1 MVWLQCLLLDV
12 IELGEFVSIKIA
24 HVSDIHVRKLKYHK
38 EYRAVFEQ
46 LYEKLKEEKP
56 DIIVNTGDTFHT
68 KLDMSPEAIKMMSEL
83 FVGLADIAPYHMILG
98 NHDMNLKNSGR
109 LDAISPIVDY
119 LEHPNIHFHK
129 YASVVEVADGI
140 DLHVLSIVDPE
151 NWQKELPEDRVNIA
165 LYHGSVVGS
174 VTDSGWMM
182 THGDISLDELEKYDY
197 AMLGDI
203 HKTNQKVDN
212 EGRAK
217 YPGSLVQQNHGESND
232 KGYLI
237 WDIVDKNTWKTRH
250 VSLTNPKPFITIEL
264 TRKGR
269 MPKNVSI
276 PNGARLRLVSNN
288 NLPLD
293 VMRRAVD
300 IAKHRFK
307 PESISFLNRAS
318 GERGSV
324 EGLTDGLK
332 TENLRD
338 ISVQEELIDEYLV
351 DFEVPSE
358 TLEKVYELNEKYN
371 KIVED
376 TEDVSR
382 NINWRLNSF
391 KFDNLFNYGED
402 NNVSFRELSG
412 IVGIFG
418 KNFSGK
424 SSIIDGVLWTM
435 FNTTS
440 KNERKNLNVINQ
452 NKDYGSGKVIIEI
465 GDKTY
470 TIERKSTKYTK
481 RLKGEETQEA
491 KTELNFEVYDPVMGE
506 TTSLNGLT
514 RTLTDANIRKHFGT
528 LDDFSVSSLSSQHGA
543 LSFIDEGST
552 RRKEIIAKFLDL
564 ELFER
569 KFKLAKEDS
578 VDLKGALKRL
588 ESRNYDEEIEQSN
601 QELSDTRTELTKQ
614 QEQCT
619 VLKESLEILKTVRN
633 ETQAKIDSIPAEVID
648 INAINASIR
657 AKENIIM
664 SLKLSN
670 QDNEDSLKIKQG
682 VYKKIIDFLDEF
694 ELEKYQGL
702 KETIESARSKL
713 SKEEDTLDRL
723 LDAHNEILKKQKLLE
738 EHEYDP
744 DCRYC
749 SENEFVKEAHAA
761 VANKVTI
768 EAQQKETL
776 EVINSLSAHVK
787 SLNPSDVEAQLDRYN
802 KIEANKHTVSS
813 EIADL
818 NLDIEKNKNT
828 IHTTENELDDLRIKR
843 DEYEDNKEAIENL
856 ESLLIQLNKCHYDI
870 KKTTHDIVCCEN
882 KTLEFVKNVGSLE
895 QKVENIISQKNEYRD
910 LQREYAAYDLYMQCM
925 HSNGI
930 AYDIIK
936 KKIPVIN
943 SEIAKVLANIVD
955 FEVFFEASGNKFD
968 IFIKHPRYNERPIEM
983 ASGAEKSL
991 SAIAIRLALLGVSS
1005 LPTGDIFVLDEPG
1018 TALDEENM
1026 EGFIRILELIKV
1038 YFKNVLLISHLD
1050 SLKDAVDM
1058 QIVIDK
1064 KAGYA
1069 KVNQ

>member
-1 MVWLQCLLLDV
+1 MDDV
-12 IELGEFVSIKIA
+12 KLGENVSIKIA

-83 FVGLADIAPYHMILG
+83 FVNLADIAPYHMILG

-109 LDAISPIVDY
+109 LDAISPIVEY
-119 LEHPNIHFHK
+119 LDHPNIHFHK
-129 YASVVEVADGI
+129 YASVIEVADGI

-151 NWQKELPEDRVNIA
+151 NWKTELPEDRVNIA

-182 THGDISLDELEKYDY
+182 THGDISLEELEKYDY
-197 AMLGDI
+197 ALLGDI
-203 HKTNQKVDN
+203 HKTDQKVDN
-212 EGRAK
+212 DGRAK

-237 WDIVDKNTWKTRH
+237 WDIKDKNTWNTRH
-250 VSLTNPKPFITIEL
+250 VSLVNPKPFITIEL

-269 MPKNVSI
+269 MPKNISI

-324 EGLTDGLK
+324 DGLTDGLK

-351 DFEVPSE
+351 DFEAPEE
-358 TLEKVYELNEKYN
+358 TIEKVYELNKKYN

-376 TEDVSR
+376 NEDVSR
-382 NINWRLNSF
+382 NINWKLNNF
-391 KFDNLFNYGED
+391 EFDNLFNYGES
-402 NNVSFRELSG
+402 NSVNFEELNG
-412 IVGIFG
+412 IIGIFG

-424 SSIIDGVLWTM
+424 SSIIDAALWTM
-435 FNTTS
+435 FNSTS

-452 NKDYGSGKVIIEI
+452 NREYGSGKVQISI
-465 GDKTY
+465 GDKLY
-470 TIERKSTKYTK
+470 TIERRSDKYTK
-481 RLKGEETQEA
+481 RLKGEETTEA
-491 KTELNFEVYDPVMGE
+491 KTELNFEVFDPVMGE
-506 TTSLNGLT
+506 ATSLNGLT
-514 RTLTDANIRKHFGT
+514 RTQTDANIRKHFGT

-543 LSFIDEGST
+543 LTFIDEGST

-564 ELFER
+564 ELFEQ

-588 ESRNYDEEIEQSN
+588 ESKNYDEEIEASEE
-601 QELSDTRTELTKQ
+601 ELKQTRRLLLEQQNKCTALKNDLEELTVF
-614 QEQCT
+614 CAD
-619 VLKESLEILKTVRN
+619 
-633 ETQAKIDSIPAEVID
+633 TQSKIDSIPAEVID
-648 INAINASIR
+648 IVAINNSIR
-657 AKENIIM
+657 AKENQII
-664 SLKLSN
+664 SLKLKN
-670 QDNEDSLKIKQG
+670 GDNEEQLKVKQG
-682 VYKKIIDFLDEF
+682 VYKKIVNFLDEF
-694 ELEKYQGL
+694 ELAKYQNLQRQIQQNRDKL
-702 KETIESARSKL
+702 KE
-713 SKEEDTLDRL
+713 KEDNLDRL
-723 LDAHNEILKKQKLLE
+723 LDVHNEILKKEKLLE
-738 EHEYDP
+738 DHEYDP
-744 DCRYC
+744 DCKFC
-749 SENEFVKEAHAA
+749 CENEFVKEAHSA
-761 VANKVTI
+761 VSQKVEI
-768 EAQQKETL
+768 EQEQKDTL
-776 EVINSLSAHVK
+776 VMIELISEEINE
-787 SLNPSDVEAQLDRYN
+787 LNPTDVEIQLERYS
-802 KIEANKHTVSS
+802 KLESNKHSVSS
-813 EIADL
+813 AIADL
-818 NLDIEKNKNT
+818 NLEIEKNKNT
-828 IHTTENELDDLRIKR
+828 IHTIDAELIELRVKR
-843 DEYEDNKEAIENL
+843 DEYEQNKEAIENL
-856 ESLLIQLNKCHYDI
+856 ETLIAQLNKCHYDI
-870 KKTTHDIVCCEN
+870 KSTNNNIDKCEN
-882 KTLEFVKNVGSLE
+882 KTLEFVKAVGSLE
-895 QKVENIISQKNEYRD
+895 QKVENIINQKKEYQD
-910 LQREYAAYDLYMQCM
+910 LQREYAAYDLYMRCM

-943 SEIAKVLANIVD
+943 AEIAKVLANIVD

-968 IFIKHPRYNERPIEM
+968 IFIKHPRHDERPIEM

>member
-1 MVWLQCLLLDV
+1 LDDV
-12 IELGEFVSIKIA
+12 KLGEFVSIKIA

-46 LYEKLKEEKP
+46 LYEKLREEKP

-68 KLDMSPEAIKMMSEL
+68 KLDLSPEAIRMMSEL

-212 EGRAK
+212 DGRAK

-232 KGYLI
+232 KGYLM
-237 WDIVDKNTWKTRH
+237 WDIQDKNTWSTRH

-269 MPKNVSI
+269 MPKNISI
-276 PNGARLRLVSNN
+276 PSGARLRLVSNN

-338 ISVQEELIDEYLV
+338 IDVQEELIDEYLV
-351 DFEVPSE
+351 EYQVPPE
-358 TLEKVYELNEKYN
+358 TMEKVYELNKKYN

-376 TEDVSR
+376 NEDVSR
-382 NINWRLNSF
+382 NVNWRLIDF
-391 KFDNLFNYGED
+391 QFDNLFNYGDGNSVNFE
-402 NNVSFRELSG
+402 ELSG

-424 SSIIDGVLWTM
+424 SSIIDGVLWTL

-452 NKDYGSGKVIIEI
+452 NKEDCRGIVKIQIDDRI
-465 GDKTY
+465 Y
-470 TIERKSTKYTK
+470 TVERKAKKYTK
-481 RLKGEETQEA
+481 RLKGEETLEA
-491 KTELNFEVYDPVMGE
+491 KTELNFEVFDPVMGE

-514 RTLTDANIRKHFGT
+514 RSLTDANIRKQFGT
-528 LDDFSVSSLSSQHGA
+528 LEDFSVSSLSSQHGA
-543 LSFIDEGST
+543 LAFIDEGST

-564 ELFER
+564 ELFEQ

-588 ESRNYDEEIEQSN
+588 EAKNFDDDIQDTAAALSSTKIDLNLQRDKCDSLKINLASLRNNCNEIQ
-601 QELSDTRTELTKQ
+601 T
-614 QEQCT
+614 
-619 VLKESLEILKTVRN
+619 
-633 ETQAKIDSIPAEVID
+633 KIDSIPAEIID
-648 INAINASIR
+648 IANITKQIR
-657 AKENIIM
+657 HKENDIT
-664 SLKLSN
+664 SLMLKV
-670 QDNEDSLKIKQG
+670 DKDEETLKIKQG
-682 VYKKIIDFLDEF
+682 LYERILEFIENF
-694 ELEKYQGL
+694 ELSKFQKAKVQIDSKKALLSEHETEIDKLNSDYDYIIK
-702 KETIESARSKL
+702 KE
-713 SKEEDTLDRL
+713 
-723 LDAHNEILKKQKLLE
+723 KLLS
-738 EHEYDP
+738 EHQYDP
-744 DCRYC
+744 DCRFC
-749 SENEFVKEAHAA
+749 CENEFVKEAQSA
-761 VANKVTI
+761 VANKVKVEREQHALLDLVRGVQEQI
-768 EAQQKETL
+768 NKL
-776 EVINSLSAHVK
+776 EPMH
-787 SLNPSDVEAQLDRYN
+787 VEAMLDRYDKMKESKN
-802 KIEANKHTVSS
+802 IVSAA
-813 EIADL
+813 IADL
-818 NLDIEKNKNT
+818 NLEIERTRNSILTAKN
-828 IHTTENELDDLRIKR
+828 DLSDLITLR
-843 DEYEDNKEAIENL
+843 DEYEENKEAIENL
-856 ESLLIQLNKCHYDI
+856 ESLVAELNNCHYSIEQTKDNI
-870 KKTTHDIVCCEN
+870 EGCEVS
-882 KTLEFVKNVGSLE
+882 TLKLVKLLGSQE
-895 QKVENIISQKNEYRD
+895 QKLKNLKEQKQEYQD
-910 LQREYAAYDLYMQCM
+910 LQTEFAAYDLYMQCM
-925 HSNGI
+925 HPNGI
-930 AYDIIK
+930 AYDVIK

-943 SEIAKVLANIVD
+943 SEIAKVLANIVE
-955 FEVFFEASGNKFD
+955 FEVFFEATGNKFD
-968 IFIKHPRYNERPIEM
+968 ILIKHPQYDERPIEM

-991 SAIAIRLALLGVSS
+991 SAMAIRLALLGVSS
-1005 LPTGDIFVLDEPG
+1005 LPTGDLFILDEPG
-1018 TALDEENM
+1018 TALDEDNM
-1026 EGFIRILELIKV
+1026 SGFIQILELIKV

-1050 SLKDAVDM
+1050 SLKDCVDM

>member
-1 MVWLQCLLLDV
+1 M
-12 IELGEFVSIKIA
+12 SIKIA

-46 LYEKLKEEKP
+46 LYEKLREEKP

-68 KLDMSPEAIKMMSEL
+68 KLDLSPEAIRMMSEL

-151 NWQKELPEDRVNIA
+151 NWQKDLPEDRVNIA

-203 HKTNQKVDN
+203 HKTDQKVDN
-212 EGRAK
+212 DGRAK

-232 KGYLI
+232 KGYLM
-237 WDIVDKNTWKTRH
+237 WDIQDKNTWSTRH

-269 MPKNVSI
+269 MPKNISI
-276 PNGARLRLVSNN
+276 PSGARLRLVSNN
-288 NLPLD
+288 NLALD

-338 ISVQEELIDEYLV
+338 IDVQEELIDEYLV
-351 DFEVPSE
+351 DYQVPPE
-358 TLEKVYELNEKYN
+358 TMEKVYELNKKYN

-376 TEDVSR
+376 NEDVSR
-382 NINWRLNSF
+382 NVNWKLIDF
-391 KFDNLFNYGED
+391 QFDNLFNYGDGNSVNFE
-402 NNVSFRELSG
+402 ELSG
-412 IVGIFG
+412 IIGIFG

-424 SSIIDGVLWTM
+424 SSIIDGVLWTL

-452 NKDYGSGKVIIEI
+452 NKEDCRGIVKIQIDDRIFTV
-465 GDKTY
+465 
-470 TIERKSTKYTK
+470 ERKAKKYTK
-481 RLKGEETQEA
+481 RLKGEETLEA
-491 KTELNFEVYDPVMGE
+491 KTELNFEVFDPVMGE

-514 RTLTDANIRKHFGT
+514 RTLTDANIRKQFGT
-528 LDDFSVSSLSSQHGA
+528 LEDFSVSSLSSQHGA
-543 LSFIDEGST
+543 LAFIDEGST

-564 ELFER
+564 ELFEQ

-588 ESRNYDEEIEQSN
+588 EAKSFDEDIQDTAATLSSTRIDLNLQRNKCNKLKDDLSLLTDNYN
-601 QELSDTRTELTKQ
+601 QIQT
-614 QEQCT
+614 
-619 VLKESLEILKTVRN
+619 
-633 ETQAKIDSIPAEVID
+633 KIDSIPAEIID
-648 INAINASIR
+648 IANINKQIR
-657 AKENIIM
+657 HKENDIT
-664 SLKLSN
+664 SLVLKV
-670 QDNEDSLKIKQG
+670 DKDEGTLKIKQALYER
-682 VYKKIIDFLDEF
+682 VLEFIDGF
-694 ELEKYQGL
+694 ELDKFQKAKNQIDAKKLLLLEH
-702 KETIESARSKL
+702 ETEI
-713 SKEEDTLDRL
+713 DRL
-723 LDAHNEILKKQKLLE
+723 NSDYDYIIKKQKLLE
-738 EHEYDP
+738 EHKYDP
-744 DCRYC
+744 DCTFC
-749 SENEFVKEAHAA
+749 CENEFVKEAHSA
-761 VANKVTI
+761 VNNKMKVEREQHAMLDLI
-768 EAQQKETL
+768 RSVKNQIDKL
-776 EVINSLSAHVK
+776 EPIH
-787 SLNPSDVEAQLDRYN
+787 VEAMLDRYDKMKESKN
-802 KIEANKHTVSS
+802 VVSAA
-813 EIADL
+813 IADL
-818 NLDIEKNKNT
+818 NLEIERTRNSILTAKN
-828 IHTTENELDDLRIKR
+828 DLSDLITLR
-843 DEYEDNKEAIENL
+843 DEYEENKEAIENL
-856 ESLLIQLNKCHYDI
+856 ESLVTELNNCHYSIEQTKDNI
-870 KKTTHDIVCCEN
+870 EGCETS
-882 KTLEFVKNVGSLE
+882 TLQLVKLLGSQE
-895 QKVENIISQKNEYRD
+895 QKLQNLKEQKQEYQD
-910 LQREYAAYDLYMQCM
+910 LQTEFAAYDLYMRCM
-925 HSNGI
+925 HPNGI
-930 AYDIIK
+930 AYDVIK

-943 SEIAKVLANIVD
+943 SEIAKVLANIVE
-955 FEVFFEASGNKFD
+955 FEVFFEATGNKFD
-968 IFIKHPRYNERPIEM
+968 ILIKHPQYDERPIEM

-991 SAIAIRLALLGVSS
+991 SAMAIRLALLGVSS
-1005 LPTGDIFVLDEPG
+1005 LPTGDLFILDEPG
-1018 TALDEENM
+1018 TALDEDNM
-1026 EGFIRILELIKV
+1026 SGFIQILELIKV

-1050 SLKDAVDM
+1050 SLKDCVDM
-1058 QIVIDK
+1058 QIVIEK

-1069 KVNQ
+1069 RVNQ

>member
-1 MVWLQCLLLDV
+1 M
-12 IELGEFVSIKIA
+12 SIKIA

-46 LYEKLKEEKP
+46 LYEKLREEEP

-68 KLDMSPEAIKMMSEL
+68 KLDMSPESIKMMSEL

-98 NHDMNLKNSGR
+98 NHDMNLKNCGR

-119 LEHPNIHFHK
+119 LQHPNIHFHK
-129 YASVVEVADGI
+129 YASVVEVADGV

-151 NWQKELPEDRVNIA
+151 NWQKDLPEDRVNIA

-197 AMLGDI
+197 ALLGDI
-203 HKTNQKVDN
+203 HKTDQKVDN
-212 EGRAK
+212 DGRAR

-237 WDIVDKNTWKTRH
+237 WDIEGKSTWSTRH
-250 VSLTNPKPFITIEL
+250 VSLVNPKPFITIEL

-269 MPKNVSI
+269 MPKNTSI
-276 PNGARLRLVSNN
+276 PSGARLRLVSNN

-351 DFEVPSE
+351 DFEVPPE
-358 TLEKVYELNEKYN
+358 TMEKVYELNEKYN
-371 KIVED
+371 KLVED
-376 TEDVSR
+376 NEDISR
-382 NINWRLNSF
+382 NVNWKLVNF
-391 KFDNLFNYGED
+391 EFDNLFNYGED
-402 NNVSFRELSG
+402 NNVDFNELGG

-424 SSIIDGVLWTM
+424 SSIVDGLLWTI
-435 FNTTS
+435 FNSTS

-452 NKDYGSGKVIIEI
+452 NKEYGSGKAVIEV
-465 GDKTY
+465 GDKSY
-470 TIERKSTKYTK
+470 TIERRSDKYVK
-481 RLKGEETQEA
+481 RLKGEETLEA

-543 LSFIDEGST
+543 LTFIDEGST

-564 ELFER
+564 ELFEQ

-588 ESRNYDEEIEQSN
+588 ESRNYTEEIDSAKK
-601 QELSDTRTELTKQ
+601 ELESTRQMQKGQ
-614 QEQCT
+614 QDKCA
-619 VLKESLEILKTVRN
+619 ILKDSLVTLTDDCTS
-633 ETQAKIDSIPAEVID
+633 TQEKIDSIPTEIID
-648 INAINASIR
+648 IADISSNILK
-657 AKENIIM
+657 KENQITA
-664 SLKLSN
+664 LKIKNS
-670 QDNEDSLKIKQG
+670 DNENELKIKQG
-682 VYKKIIDFLDEF
+682 VYKKITNFLDEF
-694 ELEKYQGL
+694 ELERYQSLQQEIQQNRDKL
-702 KETIESARSKL
+702 KEQEGSLDKL
-713 SKEEDTLDRL
+713 LGVY
-723 LDAHNEILKKQKLLE
+723 NNILKKEKLLE
-738 EHEYDP
+738 DHQYDP
-744 DCRYC
+744 DCKFC
-749 SENEFVKEAHAA
+749 CENEFVKEAHAA
-761 VANKVTI
+761 VLQKVPV
-768 EAQQKETL
+768 ETGQNEIL
-776 EVINSLSAHVK
+776 EMINLITEEISK
-787 SLNPSDVEAQLDRYN
+787 LNPKDVETQLDRYD
-802 KIEANKHTVSS
+802 KLESNKHSVSS
-813 EIADL
+813 QIADL
-818 NLDIEKNKNT
+818 NLEIEKNKNL
-828 IHTTENELDDLRIKR
+828 IHTTELQLINLCSKR
-843 DEYEDNKEAIENL
+843 DEYEQNKEAIENL
-856 ESLLIQLNKCHYDI
+856 ESLIAQLNRCHYDI
-870 KKTTHDIVCCEN
+870 KATNANIEKCEN
-882 KTLEFVKNVGSLE
+882 KTLEFVKMVGSLE
-895 QKVENIISQKNEYRD
+895 QKVENIISQQKERQE
-910 LQREYAAYDLYMQCM
+910 LQREFAAYDLYMQCM

-968 IFIKHPRYNERPIEM
+968 IFIKHPKYDERPIEL

-1050 SLKDAVDM
+1050 SLKDCVDL
-1058 QIVIDK
+1058 QVVIDK

-1069 KVNQ
+1069 RVNQ

>member
-1 MVWLQCLLLDV
+1 M
-12 IELGEFVSIKIA
+12 SIKIA

-46 LYEKLKEEKP
+46 LYEKLREEKP

-68 KLDMSPEAIKMMSEL
+68 KLDMSPEAIRMMSEL

-119 LEHPNIHFHK
+119 LQHPNIHFHK

-151 NWQKELPEDRVNIA
+151 NWQKDLPEDRVNIA

-197 AMLGDI
+197 ALLGDI
-203 HKTNQKVDN
+203 HKTDQKVDTD
-212 EGRAK
+212 GRAK

-237 WDIVDKNTWKTRH
+237 WDIEDKNLWSTRH
-250 VSLTNPKPFITIEL
+250 VALTNPKPFITIEL

-269 MPKNVSI
+269 MPKNIAV

-293 VMRRAVD
+293 IMRRAVD

-324 EGLTDGLK
+324 EGLTDGLGS
-332 TENLRD
+332 ENLRD
-338 ISVQEELIDEYLV
+338 IEVQEELIEEYLV
-351 DFEVPSE
+351 GYEAPEE
-358 TLEKVYELNEKYN
+358 TMEKVYELNKKYN

-376 TEDVSR
+376 NEDVSR
-382 NINWRLNSF
+382 NVNWKLVDF
-391 KFDNLFNYGED
+391 EFDNLFNYGD
-402 NNVSFRELSG
+402 GNKVNFGELSG

-424 SSIIDGVLWTM
+424 SSIIDAALWTM
-435 FNTTS
+435 FNSTS

-452 NKDYGSGKVIIEI
+452 NRDYGSGKLQIDI
-465 GDKTY
+465 GDRSY
-470 TIERKSTKYTK
+470 TIERRSDKYIK
-481 RLKGEETQEA
+481 RLKGEETTEA
-491 KTELNFEVYDPVMGE
+491 KTELNFEVYDKVMGE
-506 TTSLNGLT
+506 TQSLNGLT
-514 RTLTDANIRKHFGT
+514 RTQTDANIRKHFGT

-564 ELFER
+564 EFFEQ

-578 VDLKGALKRL
+578 VDLKGALKRMQ
-588 ESRNYDEEIEQSN
+588 SKNYDEDLAKHTEDLKTARES
-601 QELSDTRTELTKQ
+601 LSEQ
-614 QEQCT
+614 QETCT
-619 VLKESLEILKTVRN
+619 VLKATLDNLNEECNKTEKV
-633 ETQAKIDSIPAEVID
+633 IDSIPAEIID
-648 INAINASIR
+648 IAAITTEIR
-657 AKENIIM
+657 SKENETTALDIKI
-664 SLKLSN
+664 SEDEGALKT
-670 QDNEDSLKIKQG
+670 KQG
-682 VYKKIIDFLDEF
+682 VYQKVTAFLDEF
-694 ELEKYQGL
+694 ELEKYELLQQ
-702 KETIESARSKL
+702 KITEHQEKL
-713 SKEEDTLDRL
+713 STQEEHLDKL
-723 LDAHNEILKKQKLLE
+723 LESYNNILKQEKLLE

-744 DCRYC
+744 ECEYCRN
-749 SENEFVKEAHAA
+749 NEFVKEAHDAVSQKSDIESA
-761 VANKVTI
+761 QSTTLKSIEKVSKQIQELDPVDVAN
-768 EAQQKETL
+768 
-776 EVINSLSAHVK
+776 
-787 SLNPSDVEAQLDRYN
+787 QLDRYSRM
-802 KIEANKHTVSS
+802 ETNKHTISS

-818 NLDIEKNKNT
+818 NLEIERNKNS
-828 IHTTENELDDLRIKR
+828 IHTIDSSLVGLRAKR
-843 DEYEDNKEAIENL
+843 DEYEENKEAIENL
-856 ESLLIQLNKCHYDI
+856 ETLLSQLNECHYKI
-870 KKTTHDIVCCEN
+870 KKTNKEIDKCEIA
-882 KTLEFVKNVGSLE
+882 TLDFVKSVGSLE
-895 QKVENIISQKNEYRD
+895 QKVENVKEQKKEYTD
-910 LQREYAAYDLYMQCM
+910 LQQEFAAYDLFMRCM

-968 IFIKHPRYNERPIEM
+968 IFIKHPRYDERPIEM

-1050 SLKDAVDM
+1050 SLKDCVDM
-1058 QIVIDK
+1058 QVVIDK
-1064 KAGYA
+1064 KEGYA

>member
-1 MVWLQCLLLDV
+1 MDDV
-12 IELGEFVSIKIA
+12 KLGEFVSIKIA

-46 LYEKLKEEKP
+46 LYEKLREEEP
-56 DIIVNTGDTFHT
+56 NIIVNTGDTFHT

-98 NHDMNLKNSGR
+98 NHDMNLKNSSR
-109 LDAISPIVDY
+109 LDAISPIVEY

-129 YASVVEVADGI
+129 HASVVEVANGI

-151 NWQKELPEDRVNIA
+151 NWKTELPEDRVNIA

-197 AMLGDI
+197 ALLGDI
-203 HKTNQKVDN
+203 HKTDQKVDN
-212 EGRAK
+212 DGRAK

-237 WDIVDKNTWKTRH
+237 WDIQDKNTWNTRH
-250 VSLTNPKPFITIEL
+250 VSLVNPKPFITIEL

-269 MPKNVSI
+269 MPKNISI

-318 GERGSV
+318 GERGTV
-324 EGLTDGLK
+324 GGLTDDLR

-351 DFEVPSE
+351 DFEAPE
-358 TLEKVYELNEKYN
+358 EAIEKVYELNKKYN

-376 TEDVSR
+376 NEDVSR
-382 NINWRLNSF
+382 NINWKLNNF
-391 KFDNLFNYGED
+391 EFDNLFNYGES
-402 NNVSFRELSG
+402 NNVNFEELNG
-412 IVGIFG
+412 IIGIFG

-424 SSIIDGVLWTM
+424 SSIIDAALWTM
-435 FNTTS
+435 FNSTS

-452 NKDYGSGKVIIEI
+452 NREYGSGKVQISI
-465 GDKTY
+465 GDKLY
-470 TIERKSTKYTK
+470 TIERRSDKYTK
-481 RLKGEETQEA
+481 RLKGEETTEA

-514 RTLTDANIRKHFGT
+514 RTQTDANIRKHFGT

-543 LSFIDEGST
+543 LTFIDEGST

-564 ELFER
+564 ELFEQ

-588 ESRNYDEEIEQSN
+588 ESKNYDEELEVSEEALKQTRSLLLDQQSRCTTLKN
-601 QELSDTRTELTKQ
+601 DLEGLTAFCVDTQ
-614 QEQCT
+614 
-619 VLKESLEILKTVRN
+619 SM
-633 ETQAKIDSIPAEVID
+633 IDSIPAEIID
-648 INAINASIR
+648 IAAISNSITT
-657 AKENIIM
+657 KEGHIT
-664 SLKLSN
+664 SLKLKN
-670 QDNEDSLKIKQG
+670 IDNEEQLKIKQG
-682 VYKKIIDFLDEF
+682 VYKKIVDFLDDF
-694 ELEKYQGL
+694 ELLKYQNLQRQIQLNKEKL
-702 KETIESARSKL
+702 KK
-713 SKEEDTLDRL
+713 KEDNLDRL
-723 LDAHNEILKKQKLLE
+723 LDVHNEILKKQKLLE

-744 DCRYC
+744 DCKYC
-749 SENEFVKEAHAA
+749 CENEFVKEAHSA
-761 VANKVTI
+761 VSQKVQVEQEQKDTLVMI
-768 EAQQKETL
+768 ELISE
-776 EVINSLSAHVK
+776 EINE
-787 SLNPSDVEAQLDRYN
+787 LNPADVEIQIERYN
-802 KIEANKHTVSS
+802 KLESNKHSVSS
-813 EIADL
+813 TIADL
-818 NLDIEKNKNT
+818 NLEIEKNKNT
-828 IHTTENELDDLRIKR
+828 IHTIDAELIELRVKR
-843 DEYEDNKEAIENL
+843 DEYEQNKEAIENL
-856 ESLLIQLNKCHYDI
+856 ETLIAQLNKCHYNI
-870 KKTTHDIVCCEN
+870 KSTNNNIDKCEN
-882 KTLEFVKNVGSLE
+882 KTLEFVKAVGSLE
-895 QKVENIISQKNEYRD
+895 QKIENIKNQKQEHQD
-910 LQREYAAYDLYMQCM
+910 LQREYAAYDLYMRCM

-943 SEIAKVLANIVD
+943 AEIAKVLANIVD

-968 IFIKHPRYNERPIEM
+968 IFIKHPRHDERPIEM

>member
-1 MVWLQCLLLDV
+1 LDDV
-12 IELGEFVSIKIA
+12 KLGENVSIKIA

-46 LYEKLKEEKP
+46 LYEKLREEEP

-68 KLDMSPEAIKMMSEL
+68 KLDMSPESIKMMSEL

-98 NHDMNLKNSGR
+98 NHDMNLKNCGR

-119 LEHPNIHFHK
+119 LQHPNIHFHK
-129 YASVVEVADGI
+129 YASVVEVADGV

-151 NWQKELPEDRVNIA
+151 NWQKDLPEDRVNIA

-197 AMLGDI
+197 ALLGDI
-203 HKTNQKVDN
+203 HKTDQKVDN
-212 EGRAK
+212 DGRAR

-237 WDIVDKNTWKTRH
+237 WDIEGKSTWSTRH
-250 VSLTNPKPFITIEL
+250 VSLVNPKPFITIEL

-269 MPKNVSI
+269 MPKNTSI
-276 PNGARLRLVSNN
+276 PSGARLRLVSNN

-351 DFEVPSE
+351 DFEVPPE
-358 TLEKVYELNEKYN
+358 TMEKVYELNEKYN
-371 KIVED
+371 KLVED
-376 TEDVSR
+376 NEDISR
-382 NINWRLNSF
+382 NVNWKLVNF
-391 KFDNLFNYGED
+391 EFDNLFNYGED
-402 NNVSFRELSG
+402 NNVDFNELGG

-424 SSIIDGVLWTM
+424 SSIVDGLLWTI
-435 FNTTS
+435 FNSTS

-452 NKDYGSGKVIIEI
+452 NKEYGSGKAVIEV
-465 GDKTY
+465 GDKSY
-470 TIERKSTKYTK
+470 TIERRSDKYVK
-481 RLKGEETQEA
+481 RLKGEETLEA

-543 LSFIDEGST
+543 LTFIDEGST

-564 ELFER
+564 ELFEQ

-588 ESRNYDEEIEQSN
+588 ESRNYTEEIDSAKK
-601 QELSDTRTELTKQ
+601 ELESTRQMQKGQ
-614 QEQCT
+614 QDKCA
-619 VLKESLEILKTVRN
+619 ILKDSLVTLTDDCTS
-633 ETQAKIDSIPAEVID
+633 TQEKIDSIPTEIID
-648 INAINASIR
+648 IADISSNILK
-657 AKENIIM
+657 KENQITA
-664 SLKLSN
+664 LKIKNS
-670 QDNEDSLKIKQG
+670 DNENELKIKQG
-682 VYKKIIDFLDEF
+682 VYKKITNFLDEF
-694 ELEKYQGL
+694 ELERYQSLQQEIQQNRDKL
-702 KETIESARSKL
+702 KEQEGSLDKL
-713 SKEEDTLDRL
+713 LGVY
-723 LDAHNEILKKQKLLE
+723 NNILKKEKLLE
-738 EHEYDP
+738 DHQYDP
-744 DCRYC
+744 DCKFC
-749 SENEFVKEAHAA
+749 CENEFVKEAHAA
-761 VANKVTI
+761 VLQKVPV
-768 EAQQKETL
+768 ETGQNEIL
-776 EVINSLSAHVK
+776 EMINLITEEISK
-787 SLNPSDVEAQLDRYN
+787 LNPKDVETQLDRYD
-802 KIEANKHTVSS
+802 KLESNKHSVSS
-813 EIADL
+813 QIADL
-818 NLDIEKNKNT
+818 NLEIEKNKNL
-828 IHTTENELDDLRIKR
+828 IHTTELQLINLCSKR
-843 DEYEDNKEAIENL
+843 DEYEQNKEAIENL
-856 ESLLIQLNKCHYDI
+856 ESLIAQLNRCHYDI
-870 KKTTHDIVCCEN
+870 KATNANIEKCEN
-882 KTLEFVKNVGSLE
+882 KTLEFVKMVGSLE
-895 QKVENIISQKNEYRD
+895 QKVENIISQQKERQE
-910 LQREYAAYDLYMQCM
+910 LQREFAAYDLYMQCM

-968 IFIKHPRYNERPIEM
+968 IFIKHPKYDERPIEL

-1050 SLKDAVDM
+1050 SLKDCVDL
-1058 QIVIDK
+1058 QVVIDK

-1069 KVNQ
+1069 RVNQ

>member
-1 MVWLQCLLLDV
+1 M
-12 IELGEFVSIKIA
+12 SIKIA

-46 LYEKLKEEKP
+46 LYEKLREEKP

-68 KLDMSPEAIKMMSEL
+68 KLDLSPEAIKMMSEL

-119 LEHPNIHFHK
+119 LDHPNIHFHK

-151 NWQKELPEDRVNIA
+151 NWKKDLPEDRVNIA

-203 HKTNQKVDN
+203 HKTNQKVDSD
-212 EGRAK
+212 GRAK

-232 KGYLI
+232 KGYLM
-237 WDIVDKNTWKTRH
+237 WDIQDKNTWSTRH

-269 MPKNVSI
+269 MPKNISI
-276 PNGARLRLVSNN
+276 PSGARLRLVSNN

-338 ISVQEELIDEYLV
+338 IDVQEELIDEYLV
-351 DFEVPSE
+351 DYQVPPE
-358 TLEKVYELNEKYN
+358 TMEKVYELNKKYN

-376 TEDVSR
+376 NEDVSR
-382 NINWRLNSF
+382 NVNWKLIDF
-391 KFDNLFNYGED
+391 QFDNLFNYGDGNSVNFE
-402 NNVSFRELSG
+402 ELSG

-424 SSIIDGVLWTM
+424 SSIIDGVLWTL

-452 NKDYGSGKVIIEI
+452 NKDDCRGMVKIQIDDRIFTV
-465 GDKTY
+465 
-470 TIERKSTKYTK
+470 ERKAKKYTK
-481 RLKGEETQEA
+481 RLKGEETLEA
-491 KTELNFEVYDPVMGE
+491 KTELNFEVFDPVMGE

-514 RTLTDANIRKHFGT
+514 RTLTDANIRKQFGT
-528 LDDFSVSSLSSQHGA
+528 LEDFSVSSLSSQHGA
-543 LSFIDEGST
+543 LTFIDEGST

-564 ELFER
+564 ELFEQ

-588 ESRNYDEEIEQSN
+588 ETKNFDEDIQDTAAALSSTRIDLSTQRNKCDTLKLNLDSLTNNCNEI
-601 QELSDTRTELTKQ
+601 
-614 QEQCT
+614 
-619 VLKESLEILKTVRN
+619 
-633 ETQAKIDSIPAEVID
+633 QAKIDSIPAEIID
-648 INAINASIR
+648 IANINKQIR
-657 AKENIIM
+657 HKENEIT
-664 SLKLSN
+664 SLMLKV
-670 QDNEDSLKIKQG
+670 DKDEETLKIKQG
-682 VYKKIIDFLDEF
+682 LYERVLEFIDNF
-694 ELEKYQGL
+694 ELSKFEKTKAQ
-702 KETIESARSKL
+702 IDSK
-713 SKEEDTLDRL
+713 
-723 LDAHNEILKKQKLLE
+723 KLLLS
-738 EHEYDP
+738 EHEVEIDKLNSDYDYIIKKEKLLSEHQYDP
-744 DCRYC
+744 DCKFC
-749 SENEFVKEAHAA
+749 CENEFVKEAHSA
-761 VANKVTI
+761 VSNKLKVEREQHAMLDLVREVQDQI
-768 EAQQKETL
+768 NKL
-776 EVINSLSAHVK
+776 EPIH
-787 SLNPSDVEAQLDRYN
+787 VEAMLDRYDKMKESKN
-802 KIEANKHTVSS
+802 VVSS
-813 EIADL
+813 AIADL
-818 NLDIEKNKNT
+818 NLEIERTRNSILTAKNN
-828 IHTTENELDDLRIKR
+828 LSDLIVLR
-843 DEYEDNKEAIENL
+843 DEYEENKEAIENL
-856 ESLLIQLNKCHYDI
+856 ESLVVELNNCHYSI
-870 KKTTHDIVCCEN
+870 EQTKGNIEGCETS
-882 KTLEFVKNVGSLE
+882 TLQLVKLLGSQE
-895 QKVENIISQKNEYRD
+895 QKLQNLKEQKQEYQD
-910 LQREYAAYDLYMQCM
+910 LQTEFAAYDLYMQCM
-925 HSNGI
+925 HPNGI
-930 AYDIIK
+930 AYDVIK

-943 SEIAKVLANIVD
+943 SEIAKVLANIVE
-955 FEVFFEASGNKFD
+955 FEVFFEATGNKFD
-968 IFIKHPRYNERPIEM
+968 ILIKHPQYDERPIEM

-991 SAIAIRLALLGVSS
+991 SAMAIRLALLGVSS
-1005 LPTGDIFVLDEPG
+1005 LPTGDLFILDEPG
-1018 TALDEENM
+1018 TALDEDNM
-1026 EGFIRILELIKV
+1026 SGFIQILELIKV

-1050 SLKDAVDM
+1050 SLKDCVDM

>member
-1 MVWLQCLLLDV
+1 MDDV
-12 IELGEFVSIKIA
+12 KLGEFVSIKIA

-46 LYEKLKEEKP
+46 LYEKLREEKP

-68 KLDMSPEAIKMMSEL
+68 KLDLSPEAIRMMSEL

-129 YASVVEVADGI
+129 YASVVEVAPGV

-151 NWQKELPEDRVNIA
+151 NWQTELPKDRVNIA

-174 VTDSGWMM
+174 VTDTGWMM
-182 THGDISLDELEKYDY
+182 THGDICLDELEKYDY
-197 AMLGDI
+197 ALLGDI
-203 HKTNQKVDN
+203 HKTDQKVDS

-237 WDIVDKNTWKTRH
+237 WDIEDKNNWSTRH
-250 VSLTNPKPFITIEL
+250 VALVNPKPFITIEL

-269 MPKNVSI
+269 MPKNISI

-324 EGLTDGLK
+324 DGLTDDLR

-351 DFEVPSE
+351 DFEAPEE
-358 TLEKVYELNEKYN
+358 TIEKVYELNKKYN

-376 TEDVSR
+376 NEDVSR
-382 NINWRLNSF
+382 NINWKLNNF
-391 KFDNLFNYGED
+391 EFDNLFNYGES
-402 NNVSFRELSG
+402 NSVNFEELNG
-412 IVGIFG
+412 IIGIFG

-424 SSIIDGVLWTM
+424 SSIIDAALWTM
-435 FNTTS
+435 FNSTS

-452 NKDYGSGKVIIEI
+452 NKEYGSGKIEI
-465 GDKTY
+465 SVGDRVY
-470 TIERKSTKYTK
+470 TIERRSDKYTK
-481 RLKGEETQEA
+481 RLKGEETIEA
-491 KTELNFEVYDPVMGE
+491 KTELNFEVFDPVMGE

-514 RTLTDANIRKHFGT
+514 RTQTDANIRKHFGT

-543 LSFIDEGST
+543 LTFIDEGST

-564 ELFER
+564 ELFEQ

-578 VDLKGALKRL
+578 VDIKGALKRL
-588 ESRNYDEEIEQSN
+588 ESKNYDEEIENSKE
-601 QELSDTRTELTKQ
+601 ELNETRTLL
-614 QEQCT
+614 QEQQDKCV
-619 VLKESLEILKTVRN
+619 VLKENLEQFTALCA
-633 ETQAKIDSIPAEVID
+633 ETQNKIDSIPAEIID
-648 INAINASIR
+648 IATINKDIR
-657 AKENIIM
+657 AKENQIM
-664 SLKLSN
+664 SLKIKN
-670 QDNEDSLKIKQG
+670 GDNEDQLKIKQG
-682 VYKKIIDFLDEF
+682 VYKKIIDFLEEF
-694 ELEKYQGL
+694 EFDKYQNL
-702 KETIESARSKL
+702 QREIQFNKENLRTHEDKL
-713 SKEEDTLDRL
+713 DKL
-723 LDAHNEILKKQKLLE
+723 LDVHNNILKKEKLLE
-738 EHEYDP
+738 DHKYDP
-744 DCRYC
+744 ECVYC
-749 SENEFVKEAHAA
+749 CENEFVKEAHSA
-761 VANKVTI
+761 VSQKV
-768 EAQQKETL
+768 EVESNQRETL
-776 EVINSLSAHVK
+776 DMINLLSEEIDA
-787 SLNPSDVEAQLDRYN
+787 LNPADVEAQLERYN
-802 KIEANKHTVSS
+802 KLEANKHSVSS
-813 EIADL
+813 DIADL
-818 NLDIEKNKNT
+818 NLEVEKNKNT
-828 IHTTENELDDLRIKR
+828 VHTIDAELIELRAKR
-843 DEYEDNKEAIENL
+843 DEYEQNKEAIENL
-856 ESLLIQLNKCHYDI
+856 ETLIAQLNKYHYDI
-870 KKTTHDIVCCEN
+870 KSTNNNIDKCEN
-882 KTLEFVKNVGSLE
+882 KTLEFVKTVGSLE
-895 QKVENIISQKNEYRD
+895 QKVENIINQKKEYQD
-910 LQREYAAYDLYMQCM
+910 LQREYAAYDLYMRCM

-943 SEIAKVLANIVD
+943 AEIAKVLANIVD

-968 IFIKHPRYNERPIEM
+968 IFIKHPRHDERPIEM